1 MARKVDVSLIS
12 QLNAGAE
19 GQEVKKGNRRTT
31 DPNFPVFATPVNED
45 ILVYIPKTN
54 LVTTENGEDM
64 KVLDVFIHDYKQGN
78 GFGQMRCVNGLSGGI
93 FEQLGYDGTCPAC
106 ESMSDAWELYRRK
119 LEAEAKK
126 LGIDP
131 QNDPTDILKSARQKI
146 IGEMDMKGAEEYVTF
161 PVVIIPTKGKMQPTE
176 DAVDNLK
183 VQFVTW
189 RKKRYEENILGALDT
204 LMTNPGHP
212 AGMFWIWKFS
222 YNTEGKQANARDSAK
237 NAKYTPIVDSQALA
251 FLGQYAP
258 YCEKSAAGFT
268 NDKATEVI
276 VANQFMYQEDYADK
290 VAKIMAKTRS
300 LLEISEVGAAAQP
313 QIAGGV
319 NPLASFGGV
328 APQPQITQP
337 QASNNGMPDLGIIGG
352 GNPVKFGD

>member
-19 GQEVKKGNRRTT
+19 NQEVKKGNRKTI
-31 DPNFPVFATPVNED
+31 DPNFPVFSTPVNED

-54 LVTTENGEDM
+54 VITTENGEDM
-64 KVLDVFIHDYKQGN
+64 KTLDAFIHDYKQGN
-78 GFGQMRCVNGLSGGI
+78 GYGQIRCISGLSGGVYT
-93 FEQLGYDGTCPAC
+93 EVLGYDGTCPAC
-106 ESMSDAWELYRRK
+106 EAMTDAWELYRRK
-119 LEAEAKK
+119 LDAEAKK

-131 QNDPTDILKSARQKI
+131 QNDPTDVLKSARQKI
-146 IGEMDMKGAEEYVTF
+146 LSEMDIRGAEEYVTF

-176 DAVDNLK
+176 DAINNLK

-189 RKKRYEENILGALDT
+189 RKKRFEDNILAALDT

-237 NAKYTPIVDSQALA
+237 NAKYTPIVDSNALA
-251 FLGQYAP
+251 FLGQYVTH
-258 YCEKSAAGFT
+258 CEKAAENFT
-268 NDKATEVI
+268 NDKATEVL
-276 VANQFMYQEDYADK
+276 VANQFLYKEDYDAQIN
-290 VAKIMAKTRS
+290 KIMAKTRS
-300 LLEISEVGAAAQP
+300 LLEISEVGGVVQP
-313 QIAGGV
+313 QITAGV

-328 APQPQITQP
+328 TPQIESP
-337 QASNNGMPDLGIIGG
+337 NMGIV
-352 GNPVKFGD
+352 GNPVKFGE